1 MNRACRSGDG
11 FAFPATSRAIHGAPR
26 LTLANRVARPKV
38 DACNKKESSVIA
50 NASPI
55 RAAQRSRRG
64 TATRIVTGAA
74 ALIASLAIVGE
85 AQAQQQTQ
93 QNQQQQNQQQFGPR
107 ANQTPRQQPQQP
119 QMPKP
124 ELVAT
129 HGDWAVQCQ
138 QEPGAE
144 GGAAVR
150 TCGMFQAAKSDRQ
163 GVGLTLVVVKGEQDG
178 KEVTMLRVMAPIGV
192 YLPTGVALEIDG
204 DAVGRVPFTRCMP
217 QACIA
222 VAEASPP
229 TLEKM
234 KSGGVANFIIYEAPG
249 AGMAMEL
256 SLKGFTAALG
266 ELNNL

>member
-1 MNRACRSGDG
+1 
-11 FAFPATSRAIHGAPR
+11 
-26 LTLANRVARPKV
+26 
-38 DACNKKESSVIA
+38 VIA
-50 NASPI
+50 KASLTRP
-55 RAAQRSRRG
+55 AQRKAQRG
-64 TATRIVTGAA
+64 TVSRTAPTRVLCGAA
-74 ALIASLAIVGE
+74 ALMTSLAILGG
-85 AQAQQQTQ
+85 AQAQE
-93 QNQQQQNQQQFGPR
+93 QQQQQQFGPR
-107 ANQTPRQQPQQP
+107 VNQTPRQQPE
-119 QMPKP
+119 MPKP

-138 QEPGAE
+138 EAPGAAE
-144 GGAAVR
+144 GEAAVR
-150 TCGMFQAAKSDRQ
+150 TCGMFQAAKTDRP

-234 KSGGVANFIIYEAPG
+234 KAGGIANFIIYEAPG

-266 ELNNL
+266 ELNQL

>member
-1 MNRACRSGDG
+1 MNLDEPGMRFGGRLAGRTCIGV
-11 FAFPATSRAIHGAPR
+11 PQ
-26 LTLANRVARPKV
+26 LTLASRVARPKA
-38 DACNKKESSVIA
+38 DACNKKETSVNA
-50 NASPI
+50 NASPTPPAL
-55 RAAQRSRRG
+55 RKAQRG
-64 TATRIVTGAA
+64 TATRIAPTRVLCGAA
-74 ALIASLAIVGE
+74 ALIASLALIGE
-85 AQAQQQTQ
+85 AHAQQQQ
-93 QNQQQQNQQQFGPR
+93 QQQQFGPR
-107 ANQTPRQQPQQP
+107 ANQVPRQQQPQQP
-119 QMPKP
+119 QP

-138 QEPGAE
+138 EAPGAAE
-144 GGAAVR
+144 GDAVVR
-150 TCGMFQAAKSDRQ
+150 SCGMFQAAKSDRQ
-163 GVGLTLVVVKGEQDG
+163 GVGLTLVVVKDEQDG

-234 KSGGVANFIIYEAPG
+234 KAGGVANFIIYEGPG

-256 SLKGFTAALG
+256 SLRGFTAALG
-266 ELNNL
+266 ELNKL

>member
-1 MNRACRSGDG
+1 VIAKASPTRAARRKAQRGTV
-11 FAFPATSRAIHGAPR
+11 ARIA
-26 LTLANRVARPKV
+26 ANRVS
-38 DACNKKESSVIA
+38 C
-50 NASPI
+50 
-55 RAAQRSRRG
+55 
-64 TATRIVTGAA
+64 GAA
-74 ALIASLAIVGE
+74 ALIASLAIIGE
-85 AQAQQQTQ
+85 AQAQQQQ
-93 QNQQQQNQQQFGPR
+93 GQQQGQQQFGPR
-107 ANQTPRQQPQQP
+107 ANQAPRQQPQA
-119 QMPKP
+119 PKP

-150 TCGMFQAAKSDRQ
+150 SCGMFQAAKSDRQ

-178 KEVTMLRVMAPIGV
+178 KDVTMLRVMAPIGV

-266 ELNNL
+266 ELDSL

>member
-1 MNRACRSGDG
+1 MIAKASPTRAAHCKAQRGTV
-11 FAFPATSRAIHGAPR
+11 ARIA
-26 LTLANRVARPKV
+26 ANRVF
-38 DACNKKESSVIA
+38 C
-50 NASPI
+50 
-55 RAAQRSRRG
+55 
-64 TATRIVTGAA
+64 GAA
-74 ALIASLAIVGE
+74 ALIASLAIIGE
-85 AQAQQQTQ
+85 AQAQQQGQ
-93 QNQQQQNQQQFGPR
+93 QQQFGPR
-107 ANQTPRQQPQQP
+107 ANQAPRQQPQQP
-119 QMPKP
+119 QAPKP

-150 TCGMFQAAKSDRQ
+150 TCGMFQAAKSERQ

-178 KEVTMLRVMAPIGV
+178 KDVTMLRVMAPIGV

-234 KSGGVANFIIYEAPG
+234 KAGGVANFIIYEGPG

-266 ELNNL
+266 ELNQL

>member
-1 MNRACRSGDG
+1 V
-11 FAFPATSRAIHGAPR
+11 TQ
-26 LTLANRVARPKV
+26 LTLASRVARPKA
-38 DACNKKESSVIA
+38 DACNKKGTSVIA
-50 NASPI
+50 KASLT
-55 RAAQRSRRG
+55 RAAQRNTQRG
-64 TATRIVTGAA
+64 TVTRITATSILAGAA
-74 ALIASLAIVGE
+74 ALMASLALLGE
-85 AQAQQQTQ
+85 AQAQQQEQ
-93 QNQQQQNQQQFGPR
+93 QTNPQLQQFGPR
-107 ANQTPRQQPQQP
+107 TNQAPRQLPQAP
-119 QMPKP
+119 QP

-138 QEPGAE
+138 EQPGAAE
-144 GGAAVR
+144 GDAAIR
-150 TCGMFQAAKSDRQ
+150 TCGMFQTAKTERQ

-234 KSGGVANFIIYEAPG
+234 KAGGMANFIIYEAPG

-266 ELNNL
+266 ELNKL

>member
-1 MNRACRSGDG
+1 MM
-11 FAFPATSRAIHGAPR
+11 T
-26 LTLANRVARPKV
+26 
-38 DACNKKESSVIA
+38 
-50 NASPI
+50 
-55 RAAQRSRRG
+55 
-64 TATRIVTGAA
+64 
-74 ALIASLAIVGE
+74 SLAILGG
-85 AQAQQQTQ
+85 AQGQE
-93 QNQQQQNQQQFGPR
+93 QQQQQQQFGPR
-107 ANQTPRQQPQQP
+107 VNQAPRQQPQL
-119 QMPKP
+119 PKP

-129 HGDWAVQCQ
+129 HGAWAVQCQ
-138 QEPGAE
+138 QEPGAAE
-144 GGAAVR
+144 GEPAAR
-150 TCGMFQAAKSDRQ
+150 TCGMFQSAKSDRQ

-204 DAVGRVPFTRCMP
+204 AAVGRVPFTRCMP

-234 KSGGVANFIIYEAPG
+234 KAGGIANFIIYEAPG

-266 ELNNL
+266 ELDQL

>member
-1 MNRACRSGDG
+1 M
-11 FAFPATSRAIHGAPR
+11 
-26 LTLANRVARPKV
+26 
-38 DACNKKESSVIA
+38 IA
-50 NASPI
+50 NASPT
-55 RAAQRSRRG
+55 RAAQRKAQRG
-64 TATRIVTGAA
+64 TVARIAPKRVLCGAA
-74 ALIASLAIVGE
+74 ALLASVAIVGE
-85 AQAQQQTQ
+85 AQAQQQQ
-93 QNQQQQNQQQFGPR
+93 QQQQFGPR
-107 ANQTPRQQPQQP
+107 ANQAPPRQQPQA
-119 QMPKP
+119 PKP

-144 GGAAVR
+144 GGAEVR
-150 TCGMFQAAKSDRQ
+150 TCGMFQSAKSDRQ
-163 GVGLTLVVVKGEQDG
+163 GVGLTLVVVKGEQEG

-234 KSGGVANFIIYEAPG
+234 KAGGVANFIIYEGPG
-249 AGMAMEL
+249 NGMAMEL

-266 ELNNL
+266 ELNKL

>member
-1 MNRACRSGDG
+1 VIAKASPTWAAQRKAQRGTV
-11 FAFPATSRAIHGAPR
+11 ARIA
-26 LTLANRVARPKV
+26 ANRVF
-38 DACNKKESSVIA
+38 C
-50 NASPI
+50 
-55 RAAQRSRRG
+55 
-64 TATRIVTGAA
+64 GAA
-74 ALIASLAIVGE
+74 ALIASLAIIGE
-85 AQAQQQTQ
+85 AQAQ
-93 QNQQQQNQQQFGPR
+93 QQQFGPR
-107 ANQTPRQQPQQP
+107 ANQAPRQQPQQP
-119 QMPKP
+119 QAPKP

-234 KSGGVANFIIYEAPG
+234 KAGGVANFIIYEAPG

-256 SLKGFTAALG
+256 SLKGFTAALV
-266 ELNNL
+266 ELNSL

>member
-1 MNRACRSGDG
+1 MIAKAS
-11 FAFPATSRAIHGAPR
+11 
-26 LTLANRVARPKV
+26 LT
-38 DACNKKESSVIA
+38 
-50 NASPI
+50 
-55 RAAQRSRRG
+55 RAARKAQRG
-64 TATRIVTGAA
+64 TVTRIALPLCAAA
-74 ALIASLAIVGE
+74 ALLASLAIIGE
-85 AQAQQQTQ
+85 AQAQQQQ
-93 QNQQQQNQQQFGPR
+93 GQQQQFGPR

-138 QEPGAE
+138 EAPGAD
-144 GGAAVR
+144 GVTAR
-150 TCGMFQAAKSDRQ
+150 TCGMFQAAKTDRP
-163 GVGLTLVVVKGEQDG
+163 GIGLTLVVVKGEQDG

-217 QACIA
+217 QTCIA

-234 KSGGVANFIIYEAPG
+234 KAGGTANFIIYEGPG
-249 AGMAMEL
+249 NGMAMEL
-256 SLKGFTAALG
+256 SLNGFTAALG
-266 ELNNL
+266 ELNKL

>member
-1 MNRACRSGDG
+1 MIAKAS
-11 FAFPATSRAIHGAPR
+11 
-26 LTLANRVARPKV
+26 LT
-38 DACNKKESSVIA
+38 
-50 NASPI
+50 
-55 RAAQRSRRG
+55 RAAQSLARRC
-64 TATRIVTGAA
+64 TVTRFAPTRVFCGAA
-74 ALIASLAIVGE
+74 ALVMSLAILGE
-85 AQAQQQTQ
+85 AQAQE
-93 QNQQQQNQQQFGPR
+93 QQQQQQFGPR
-107 ANQTPRQQPQQP
+107 VNQTPRQQQQP

-138 QEPGAE
+138 EAPGAAE
-144 GGAAVR
+144 GDAPPR

-163 GVGLTLVVVKGEQDG
+163 GVNLTLVVVKGEQDG

-234 KSGGVANFIIYEAPG
+234 KAGGIANFIIYEAPG

-266 ELNNL
+266 ELNQL

>member
-1 MNRACRSGDG
+1 M
-11 FAFPATSRAIHGAPR
+11 
-26 LTLANRVARPKV
+26 
-38 DACNKKESSVIA
+38 IA
-50 NASPI
+50 KASPT
-55 RAAQRSRRG
+55 RAAQRRRG
-64 TATRIVTGAA
+64 IVTGLAASRILGGAA
-74 ALIASLAIVGE
+74 ALMASLAILGG
-85 AQAQQQTQ
+85 AQAQEQQ
-93 QNQQQQNQQQFGPR
+93 QQQFGPR
-107 ANQTPRQQPQQP
+107 ANQVPRQQQP

-129 HGDWAVQCQ
+129 HGAWAVQCQ
-138 QEPGAE
+138 EEPGAAD
-144 GGAAVR
+144 GDAAVR
-150 TCGMFQAAKSDRQ
+150 TCGMFQTAKTDRQ
-163 GVGLTLVVVKGEQDG
+163 GVGLTLVVVKAEQDG

-234 KSGGVANFIIYEAPG
+234 KAGGIANFIIYEGPG

-266 ELNNL
+266 ELNQL

>member
-1 MNRACRSGDG
+1 
-11 FAFPATSRAIHGAPR
+11 
-26 LTLANRVARPKV
+26 LTLASRVARPKV
-38 DACNKKESSVIA
+38 DACNKKETSVIA
-50 NASPI
+50 KASPTP
-55 RAAQRSRRG
+55 AAQRKAQRG
-64 TATRIVTGAA
+64 TVARIAPKRVLCGAA
-74 ALIASLAIVGE
+74 ALLASVAIIGE
-85 AQAQQQTQ
+85 AHAQQQGQ
-93 QNQQQQNQQQFGPR
+93 QQQFGPR
-107 ANQTPRQQPQQP
+107 ANQAPRQQPQA
-119 QMPKP
+119 PKP

-138 QEPGAE
+138 QEPGAQGE
-144 GGAAVR
+144 ASVR

-234 KSGGVANFIIYEAPG
+234 KAGGVANFIIYEGPG
-249 AGMAMEL
+249 SGMAMEL

-266 ELNNL
+266 ELNKL

>member
-1 MNRACRSGDG
+1 
-11 FAFPATSRAIHGAPR
+11 
-26 LTLANRVARPKV
+26 
-38 DACNKKESSVIA
+38 VIA
-50 NASPI
+50 KASLTGS
-55 RAAQRSRRG
+55 AQRRAQRG
-64 TATRIVTGAA
+64 TIACIAPSLIRCGAA
-74 ALIASLAIVGE
+74 ALLASLAIIGE
-85 AQAQQQTQ
+85 AQAQQQQ
-93 QNQQQQNQQQFGPR
+93 QPQQGQQQQFGPR
-107 ANQTPRQQPQQP
+107 ANQAPRQQQP

-138 QEPGAE
+138 QEPAA
-144 GGAAVR
+144 GGEAAAR
-150 TCGMFQAAKSDRQ
+150 TCGMFQAAKSDRP
-163 GVGLTLVVVKGEQDG
+163 GIGLTLVVVKGEQEG

-234 KSGGVANFIIYEAPG
+234 KSGGVANFIIYEGPG

-256 SLKGFTAALG
+256 SLKGFTAALV
-266 ELNNL
+266 ELNGL